1 MCDIESERGRI
12 DALLDAAA
20 RAAPAGVREDERALA
35 RFCLAAL
42 GEHYATECP
51 DECLRRRCDDF
62 VARIM
67 RGDVIAQENA

>member
-1 MCDIESERGRI
+1 MCEIEGERNKI

-20 RAAPAGVREDERALA
+20 RAAPAGARSDESALA
-35 RFCLAAL
+35 QFCLAAL

-62 VARIM
+62 AARVM
-67 RGDVIAQENA
+67 RGDAITQENA